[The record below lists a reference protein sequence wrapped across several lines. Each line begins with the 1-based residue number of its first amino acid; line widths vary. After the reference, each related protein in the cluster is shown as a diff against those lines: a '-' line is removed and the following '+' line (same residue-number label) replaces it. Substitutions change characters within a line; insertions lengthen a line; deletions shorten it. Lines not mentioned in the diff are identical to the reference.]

1 VPPPDVLLDI
11 EFADGLLFLVVANRG
26 ERAAAA
32 VSFRFSDPFK
42 GLGGSQEMTRLPLLR
57 KIEFLAPGREIRTLL
72 DSSAAYFAR
81 REPTKI
87 AVEIR
92 WRDEDGARYERRIV
106 HDLRI
111 YRGVAYVEPGGRA

>member
-1 VPPPDVLLDI
+1 VAAPDVLLDV
-11 EFADGLLFLVVANRG
+11 EFANGLFFLLVANRG
-26 ERAAAA
+26 ERPAVA
-32 VSFRFSDPFK
+32 VSFRFEEPFS
-42 GLGGSQEMTRLPLLR
+42 GLGGSQDMTRLPLLR

-111 YRGVAYVEPGGRA
+111 YRDVAYVEPGGRA